1 MQTLELETMRCE
13 RDGPLARLRLNR
25 PEALNAANWAWV
37 QDLVKATDYLAQSD
51 ETHVVIV
58 SGEGRAFCSG
68 LDVKEL
74 ANGNLTRDWF
84 ATWERGVLALEGL
97 KAITIAAVQ
106 GYCLGGGLQVALA
119 CDLRIAATDAVMSIP
134 AVKEGVVAALG
145 PMRLARQI
153 GASQAKRLCF
163 LGGRFGPEEAM
174 RLGLLTEIV
183 APEALEQRALAL
195 AQELLAIPFTAL
207 MHTKRQIDRAFTDDT
222 NTLLADLINAQE
234 DCLRSPEH
242 AAVMADYREQQRL
255 RAERKR
261 KDSAAQ

>member
-1 MQTLELETMRCE
+1 
-13 RDGPLARLRLNR
+13 
-25 PEALNAANWAWV
+25 
-37 QDLVKATDYLAQSD
+37 
-51 ETHVVIV
+51 
-58 SGEGRAFCSG
+58 
-68 LDVKEL
+68 
-74 ANGNLTRDWF
+74 
-84 ATWERGVLALEGL
+84 
-97 KAITIAAVQ
+97 
-106 GYCLGGGLQVALA
+106 
-119 CDLRIAATDAVMSIP
+119 
-134 AVKEGVVAALG
+134 
-145 PMRLARQI
+145 
-153 GASQAKRLCF
+153 
-163 LGGRFGPEEAM
+163 M

-222 NTLLADLINAQE
+222 DTLLAGLIDAQE